1 VNTHVNKSAARTFTV
16 ACLLVGTCLVACSS
30 TDDGTQPI
38 IPGGVSGSTQAGGG
52 AGGSAAGASAGGS
65 AQSGNGAG
73 GSAGSGAGTAGTSTA
88 GAGGT
93 SGCIGNMVNDQ
104 GVCKC
109 PTYAPDF
116 CPAVMKCS
124 NQTKDPDHCGGCD
137 TKCAATSACSAGMC
151 TAEPT
156 SVGEVAGCGELKLQL
171 GGGKLYLLSTD
182 TLKSM
187 PIPAGGAPTDVATG
201 LTMGSAFVVDA
212 TYAYVAAGTSL
223 LRVKLS
229 DGTKNTVVTEAKQI
243 YDVAVVGDTLYYA
256 SGPDVKSI
264 ASTASAGTG
273 TSVAVGVDSGEPQGV
288 AVSGGFVLYGS
299 SVAFN
304 VEADPIA
311 PGEGHLKL
319 GASQGGML
327 FGHRSVQADADYVY
341 WAINSTVQRAPFTG
355 VMHSQKTAG
364 QALNNVTAYAINAT
378 TAYFASEMGDLEKAA
393 FGDEK
398 STWMARGLDKVTSLV
413 LDDQNVYLATDKCK
427 ILKTAL

>member
-1 VNTHVNKSAARTFTV
+1 MNTQVNKSAARAF
-16 ACLLVGTCLVACSS
+16 AAAGLLVGTCLFACSSS
-30 TDDGTQPI
+30 TDDATKPI
-38 IPGGVSGSTQAGGG
+38 IPGASGSGSMTQGGGG
-52 AGGSAAGASAGGS
+52 AGGSAAGAPGGGS
-65 AQSGNGAG
+65 AQSGAS
-73 GSAGSGAGTAGTSTA
+73 GSAGAMTTA

-93 SGCIGNMVNDQ
+93 NGCIGNMVNDM

-116 CPAVMKCS
+116 CPDVMKCS

-151 TAEPT
+151 TMEPT
-156 SVGEVAGCGELKLQL
+156 SIGEVAGCGELKLQQ
-171 GGGKLYLLSTD
+171 GGGKLYLLSTTTG

-187 PIPAGGAPTDVATG
+187 PIPAGGAAADVASG
-201 LTMGSAFVVDA
+201 LTMASAFALDA

-229 DGTKNTVVTEAKQI
+229 DGTKNTVVTETKQI
-243 YDVAVVGDTLYYA
+243 YDVAVAGDTLYYA
-256 SGPDVKSI
+256 SGTDVKSV
-264 ASTASAGTG
+264 AATANAGTG
-273 TSVAVGVDSGEPQGV
+273 TSVAVGVDNGEPQGV
-288 AVSGGFVLYGS
+288 AVSGDFVLYGS

-311 PGEGHLKL
+311 PGPGHLKL
-319 GASQGGML
+319 GASQGGMM

-341 WAINSTVQRAPFTG
+341 WAISNTVQRAPFTG
-355 VMHSQKTAG
+355 DMHSQKTAG

-378 TAYFASEMGDLEKAA
+378 TVYLASDMGDLEKAA
-393 FGDEK
+393 FGAEK

-413 LDDQNVYLATDKCK
+413 LDDANVYLANDKCK